1 MLKAQANRPSVVSEV
16 SDGVGSIDLNATM
29 SALKNKKDSGTDK
42 IVVAVRVR
50 PMNDRERKE
59 EKKKCV
65 SCADILFDPH
75 HTQPPARS
83 LSHTHT
89 HTPPCVCSPTGCPHG
104 RQPHRPSWREARIH
118 QEVRR
123 APTCCARCRRV
134 MTKNNCAKMCFAV
147 YILLTRLVCPC
158 SHLSSRGAPQEPDGA
173 LDRQRGQVVLVRLL
187 VLVRK
192 AGGPQLHLTGM
203 LVGWCFVATER
214 ARASTRRMP
223 WLSLSS
229 RASPASTERR
239 RTPGRHPPVRAE

>member
-1 MLKAQANRPSVVSEV
+1 MRELCGHFVLFVH
-16 SDGVGSIDLNATM
+16 SDLLPATT
-29 SALKNKKDSGTDK
+29 L
-42 IVVAVRVR
+42 
-50 PMNDRERKE
+50 
-59 EKKKCV
+59 
-65 SCADILFDPH
+65 
-75 HTQPPARS
+75 S
-83 LSHTHT
+83 LTHT

-104 RQPHRPSWREARIH
+104 RQPHRSSWREARIH

-123 APTCCARCRRV
+123 APTCCARAMSSCCHSDDKIIARKC
-134 MTKNNCAKMCFAV
+134 M

-192 AGGPQLHLTGM
+192 AGGSQLHLTGL
-203 LVGWCFVATER
+203 LVGWCFVSTER

-229 RASPASTERR
+229 RAFACQH
-239 RTPGRHPPVRAE
+239 RTP